1 MVCFPLFGFTNLRL
15 QLHFETNSDEEDDDE
30 ENINMER
37 KLPLPSSV
45 KITAAKK
52 SNDGTT
58 SSITSE
64 IGMSSATIQNRKFVS
79 NNPDLINQWDM
90 VLKQFIKDNFFKH
103 VSFLNY

>member
-1 MVCFPLFGFTNLRL
+1 MVCFPLFGLTNLRL

-30 ENINMER
+30 ENINIER
-37 KLPLPSSV
+37 KLPSSV

-52 SNDGTT
+52 TNDGTT

-90 VLKQFIKDNFFKH
+90 VLKQFIKDNFLKH
-103 VSFLNY
+103 ISFIYY